1 MRVNGQAVR
10 AARDAKGISR
20 ERLAARVDV
29 STSTVERIEQERGGP
44 GISATTIY
52 LIAKELGV
60 ELASLFI
67 EEEPVA

>member
-20 ERLAARVDV
+20 ERLASRIDV

-44 GISATTIY
+44 GISATTVY

-60 ELASLFI
+60 SIESLFT
-67 EEEPVA
+67 EDAVA